1 MDNLEIR
8 GLEFQIKENSDSAVA
23 SLGRLEKALSSLKT
37 ATSGGASGVRT
48 AANQIAALNKALSG
62 SGAVG
67 QKLKSIASGLKAISD
82 VGTVKIPKSLDRKSV
97 V

>member
-37 ATSGGASGVRT
+37 ATSGGASG
-48 AANQIAALNKALSG
+48 G
-62 SGAVG
+62 
-67 QKLKSIASGLKAISD
+67 
-82 VGTVKIPKSLDRKSV
+82 
-97 V
+97 